1 MNNILEVK
9 NLSFSYTDN
18 SGRNRMILEDVS
30 LGFEEG
36 KFYSILGDSGS
47 GKTTF
52 LSLLSGLEYPDS
64 GKIIYKSYDIKDIGY
79 SDFRK
84 KYVSIVFQDYN
95 LIRYLSVYDNIV
107 TAMKIS
113 GRKVHREEVLGFL
126 KTLGINEEM
135 AFKKVTR
142 LSGGEQQRVAIA
154 RAVAVNSSLILADEP
169 TGNLDHNTSMEIF
182 DLFKR
187 LVKEYDKTVIMVT
200 HNEKLA
206 MMCDKV
212 LYMDQNIR
220 KLVNYECS

>member
-9 NLSFSYTDN
+9 NLSFSYMDN
-18 SGRNRMILEDVS
+18 AGRNRIILNDVS

-126 KTLGINEEM
+126 KTLGIDEEM

-154 RAVAVNSSLILADEP
+154 RAVAVNSKIILADEP

>member
-52 LSLLSGLEYPDS
+52 LSLLSGLEYPDL

-126 KTLGINEEM
+126 KTLGIDEEM

-154 RAVAVNSSLILADEP
+154 RAVAVNSKIILADEP
-169 TGNLDHNTSMEIF
+169 TGNLDHSTSIEIF

-187 LVKEYDKTVIMVT
+187 LAGEYNRTVIMVT